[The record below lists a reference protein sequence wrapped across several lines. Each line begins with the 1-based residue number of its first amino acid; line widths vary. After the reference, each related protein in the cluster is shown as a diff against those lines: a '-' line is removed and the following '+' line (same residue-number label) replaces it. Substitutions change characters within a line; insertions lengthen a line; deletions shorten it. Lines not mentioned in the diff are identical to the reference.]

1 MALEAKQ
8 DIEDIFASGDA
19 TSRMN
24 SIQNLVE
31 VKLHQGDL
39 AYIFQIVDTLLNEDS
54 PVGLFSRPVLHELA
68 VKIGSL
74 PHEKKKEISIFVLDK
89 LRCRVVSFEEEDGI
103 IREHLAACLT
113 EEGNYGGAARCLAG
127 MNLEGGVR
135 SWSVREKTQ
144 KYVLIAEL
152 FLKDFDEATAE
163 SYCNRAGMLI
173 HEVENDAELMFRY
186 KVTHARILD
195 SKRKF
200 LEAAAKLLELSHAP
214 DVNSGDVMHL
224 LESAATCTILAPAGP
239 QRSRLLASLIREDR
253 ISEVRNF
260 EILKK
265 MFLERIISPSEMSA
279 LSETLS
285 EAHRSN
291 KSGGDTV
298 AERAIMQHNVLA
310 AARVYK
316 NMKIER
322 LAELLHTTPFKA
334 ESIVGNMINE
344 RRLSGSIDQKEN
356 VIRFGTGTTNIERW
370 DHRIQAT
377 CDQVDCCLEDI
388 VRKYPHLKFVKNIS
402 V

>member
-1 MALEAKQ
+1 
-8 DIEDIFASGDA
+8 
-19 TSRMN
+19 
-24 SIQNLVE
+24 
-31 VKLHQGDL
+31 
-39 AYIFQIVDTLLNEDS
+39 
-54 PVGLFSRPVLHELA
+54 
-68 VKIGSL
+68 
-74 PHEKKKEISIFVLDK
+74 
-89 LRCRVVSFEEEDGI
+89 
-103 IREHLAACLT
+103 
-113 EEGNYGGAARCLAG
+113 
-127 MNLEGGVR
+127 
-135 SWSVREKTQ
+135 
-144 KYVLIAEL
+144 
-152 FLKDFDEATAE
+152 
-163 SYCNRAGMLI
+163 
-173 HEVENDAELMFRY
+173 
-186 KVTHARILD
+186 
-195 SKRKF
+195 
-200 LEAAAKLLELSHAP
+200 
-214 DVNSGDVMHL
+214 
-224 LESAATCTILAPAGP
+224 
-239 QRSRLLASLIREDR
+239 
-253 ISEVRNF
+253 
-260 EILKK
+260 
-265 MFLERIISPSEMSA
+265 MSA